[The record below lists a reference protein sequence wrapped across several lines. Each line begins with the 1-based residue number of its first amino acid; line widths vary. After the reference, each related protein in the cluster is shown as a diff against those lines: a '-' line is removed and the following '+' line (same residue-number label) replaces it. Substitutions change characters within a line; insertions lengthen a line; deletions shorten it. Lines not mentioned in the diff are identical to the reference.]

1 MDGRWMVDGVRERRG
16 VGRSVG
22 HLGVISSEWS
32 ASFFEM
38 MIRGLQPLR

>member
-1 MDGRWMVDGVRERRG
+1 MDGWWMADGVGEKGG

-22 HLGVISSEWS
+22 HLGVMSSEWS

>member
-1 MDGRWMVDGVRERRG
+1 MVDGGWCRREGRG
-16 VGRSVG
+16 AVGRSVG
-22 HLGVISSEWS
+22 HLGVMSSEWS

>member
-1 MDGRWMVDGVRERRG
+1 MVDGGWCRREGG

-22 HLGVISSEWS
+22 HLGVMSSEWS